1 MNILITGGAGYVG
14 YSLVR
19 HLELLTAVENITVYD
34 NLYRDN
40 FNFFTGGETQSN
52 SQEASSDTLSKTRF
66 VKGDILDDYTLEKSL
81 EGIDVVI
88 HMAAHVDFPY
98 SYKDNYLYEQIN
110 QFGTAN
116 LINSMRKF
124 DLKKLIYLSSESV
137 YGFQEESY
145 EETTP
150 LPENGYGKSK
160 LEGEKY
166 CRLLENQ
173 LSLSILR
180 IGNIFGFNPMLRYD
194 SVINRFMMDAL
205 IYKKIY
211 IYGNGEQSRPFIH
224 INNVTEELVKII
236 RDDNSKLHLPINP
249 GAPQNTITNLVDKN
263 LTMNQ
268 LRDMM
273 IELIPDLEF
282 TYVNANLNMKG
293 FEMLSNKYKPA
304 ETFETTFK
312 QAFQKFQNNFKL
324 PGSHDYK

>member
-19 HLELLTAVENITVYD
+19 QLELLPDIESITVYD

-40 FNFFTGGETQSN
+40 FNFFIGGGTPNN
-52 SQEASSDTLSKTRF
+52 SREVTADTLSKTRF

-81 EGIDVVI
+81 ENIDIVI

-116 LINSMRKF
+116 LISSMRKF
-124 DLKKLIYLSSESV
+124 EIKKLIYLSSGSV
-137 YGFQEESY
+137 YGFQKESY
-145 EETTP
+145 ETTTP

-166 CRLLENQ
+166 CRLLEND

-224 INNVTEELVKII
+224 LNNVVNELI
-236 RDDNSKLHLPINP
+236 KLVSDKHPESHLPINP
-249 GAPQNTITNLVDKN
+249 GATEANITNLVDKN

-293 FEMLSNKYKPA
+293 FEMLSDSYKPLQP
-304 ETFETTFK
+304 FETSFK
-312 QAFQKFQNNFKL
+312 EAFREFRNNFKL
-324 PGSHDYK
+324 TI

>member
-19 HLELLTAVENITVYD
+19 QLELLPAVKNITVYD

-40 FNFFTGGETQSN
+40 LNFFTGGGTQN
-52 SQEASSDTLSKTRF
+52 NTQDTSSETLSKTSF
-66 VKGDILDDYTLEKSL
+66 VKGDILDDYMLEKSL
-81 EGIDVVI
+81 EGVDIVI

-124 DLKKLIYLSSESV
+124 DIKKLIYLSSGSV
-137 YGFQEESY
+137 YGFQEESS

-173 LSLSILR
+173 LSLSIVR

-211 IYGNGEQSRPFIH
+211 IYGNGEQSRPFIY
-224 INNVTEELVKII
+224 INNVTKELINMVKEES
-236 RDDNSKLHLPINP
+236 SKLHLPINP
-249 GAPQNTITNLVDKN
+249 GVPQNTITNLVDKN
-263 LTMNQ
+263 LSMNQ

-273 IELIPDLEF
+273 IELIPELEF

-293 FEMLSNKYKPA
+293 FEMLSNKYKPD
-304 ETFETTFK
+304 ESFETTFK
-312 QAFQKFQNNFKL
+312 QAFQEFKNNFKL
-324 PGSHDYK
+324 PGNYDYK